1 MRKFLA
7 ISLLLVH
14 VFNMGGYQLLFN
26 YFEKEQGLR
35 FIQQLDSQQ
44 YNEADLVEVKV
55 PVLVPYHNNWSDFE
69 RYDGEITIEGVHYNY
84 VKRKVQNDTLI
95 LLCLPNQEKMQM
107 QTARDQ
113 FFSLVNDL
121 QNNDHNNNGKG
132 SVPKP
137 AVAKNVITE
146 YGQPE
151 ETYGFVTPSFNHGLR
166 IVSNNNT
173 LFPGLHFTPEQPPE
187 SLS

>member
-1 MRKFLA
+1 LRKFLA

-121 QNNDHNNNGKG
+121 QSNDQNNSGKG

-137 AVAKNVITE
+137 SVAKNVITE

-151 ETYGFVTPSFNHGLR
+151 ENSYLITPSLSKVLR
-166 IVSNNNT
+166 IVSNDNT
-173 LFPGLHFTPEQPPE
+173 LSPGLLSSPEQPPE
-187 SLS
+187 TVS